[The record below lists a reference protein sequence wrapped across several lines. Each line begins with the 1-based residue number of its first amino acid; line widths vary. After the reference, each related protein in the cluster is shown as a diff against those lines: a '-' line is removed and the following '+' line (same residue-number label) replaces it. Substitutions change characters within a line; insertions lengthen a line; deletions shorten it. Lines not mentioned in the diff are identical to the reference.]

1 MATDPKYLV
10 NTKDLS
16 GKQLEYL
23 YDIAK
28 QSGIANPGAMTASE
42 ITKEIKNET
51 GKSGNTYGG
60 TIGNKTVNQYGYK
73 VVNGQLVPTTEKQ
86 SSTGSTTGLPA
97 LANLAGKVLNA
108 AVQNPNAGALVNP
121 FNMEQYKAINQGYTA
136 QLDALNKGTEQYIT
150 TLNNGADGANAALD
164 NARSNAIDQIQR
176 TYDDS
181 ARNYYRLYKRNEKDL
196 PEQLSS
202 VGATG
207 GASESAALALMNKY
221 SDNMYNNE
229 YGRNQQI
236 SGVNEDYYNAVAK
249 NSQQLA
255 QQIASAYLNLAES
268 QAQLEGQKADA
279 QGNFWNNMYSQ
290 YQANKQA
297 EADAL
302 AKQQEADAAASLV
315 NRNNSVRAQE
325 AQRLRQG
332 YTTMH
337 WTDKDG
343 AYHYQITGQK
353 KSSSKS
359 SGSKSGGS
367 GSKGTGGS
375 DSGSTET
382 PVVQMSYDDA
392 YRNALANMYGNS
404 TYGMKTAGASDALA
418 YLKKLNTSGTLS
430 DENTLSIIK
439 KLGLN

>member
-1 MATDPKYLV
+1 MATNIGKIGSAIQSYL
-10 NTKDLS
+10 
-16 GKQLEYL
+16 Q
-23 YDIAK
+23 
-28 QSGIANPGAMTASE
+28 QANKPSAIQPAT
-42 ITKEIKNET
+42 
-51 GKSGNTYGG
+51 
-60 TIGNKTVNQYGYK
+60 
-73 VVNGQLVPTTEKQ
+73 PT
-86 SSTGSTTGLPA
+86 TGSTVGSGLSSI
-97 LANLAGKVLNA
+97 ANIAGKVLGA
-108 AVQNPNAGALVNP
+108 AVQNPNAGALINP
-121 FNMEQYKAINQGYTA
+121 YNIGQYNAINQGYTA

-164 NARSNAIDQIQR
+164 NARSSAIDQIQR

-207 GASESAALALMNKY
+207 GASESAALNLMNNY
-221 SDNMYNNE
+221 SDNLYKNE

-255 QQIASAYLNLAES
+255 QQIASAYLNLAQS
-268 QAQLEGQKADA
+268 QAQLEGQKADSM
-279 QGNFWNNMYSQ
+279 GNFWNNMYSQ

-325 AQRLRQG
+325 ARRLRQG

-375 DSGSTET
+375 GGGNDDDKNKVDSASATDITNKLGAYLMGRPTLEPTEKQSLIANYLYG
-382 PVVQMSYDDA
+382 VVNKGAINQA
-392 YRNALANMYGNS
+392 TAKQVLAN
-404 TYGMKTAGASDALA
+404 
-418 YLKKLNTSGTLS
+418 
-430 DENTLSIIK
+430 
-439 KLGLN
+439 LGYKEK

>member
-28 QSGIANPGAMTASE
+28 QSGIANPSAMTTSQ

-73 VVNGQLVPTTEKQ
+73 VVNGQLVPISSGQTAPSTP
-86 SSTGSTTGLPA
+86 STGLASIGN
-97 LANLAGKVLNA
+97 LANAVLGYA
-108 AVQNPNAGALVNP
+108 TQNPSAGSLVNP
-121 FNMEQYKAINQGYTA
+121 FNIGQYNAINQGYAT

-150 TLNNGADGANAALD
+150 TLNNGAEGANAALD
-164 NARSNAIDQIQR
+164 NARSNAIDQITR

-181 ARNYYRLYKRNEKDL
+181 ARNYYRLYKRQEKDL

-207 GASESAALALMNKY
+207 GASESAALNLMNNY
-221 SDNMYNNE
+221 SDNLYKNE

-236 SGVNEDYYNAVAK
+236 SGLNEDYYNAIAQ

-279 QGNFWNNMYSQ
+279 MGNLWNNLYSQ
-290 YQANKQA
+290 YQANQQ
-297 EADAL
+297 AL
-302 AKQQEADAAASLV
+302 AEQEQAKSAAALTSH
-315 NRNNSVRAQE
+315 NNSVRENE
-325 AQRLRQG
+325 AERLRQG

-337 WTDKDG
+337 WTDQDG
-343 AYHYQITGQK
+343 NYHYQITGK
-353 KSSSKS
+353 KKVS
-359 SGSKSGGS
+359 SGSSRSGGSSKSGGS
-367 GSKGTGGS
+367 GSGNDDKNKIDSAAATEITNKLGAYLMGRPTLEPTEKQSLIANYLYGVVNKGDINQATAKQ
-375 DSGSTET
+375 
-382 PVVQMSYDDA
+382 V
-392 YRNALANMYGNS
+392 LAN
-404 TYGMKTAGASDALA
+404 
-418 YLKKLNTSGTLS
+418 
-430 DENTLSIIK
+430 
-439 KLGLN
+439 LGYKEK

>member
-28 QSGIANPGAMTASE
+28 QSGIANPSAMTTSQ

-73 VVNGQLVPTTEKQ
+73 VVNGQLVPI
-86 SSTGSTTGLPA
+86 SSGQTAPSTPSTSGLA
-97 LANLAGKVLNA
+97 SIGNLANAVLGYA
-108 AVQNPNAGALVNP
+108 TQNPSAGSLVNP
-121 FNMEQYKAINQGYTA
+121 FNIGQYNAINQGYAT

-207 GASESAALALMNKY
+207 GASESAALNLMNNY
-221 SDNMYNNE
+221 SDNVYKNE

-302 AKQQEADAAASLV
+302 AKQQEKERLAALSAK
-315 NRNNSVRAQE
+315 NNAMRGDE
-325 AQRLRQG
+325 AARQRQG
-332 YTTMH
+332 YTTKG
-337 WTDKDG
+337 WTDPYTG
-343 AYHYQITGQK
+343 EYLYSITGK
-353 KSSSKS
+353 KKTGGTSI
-359 SGSKSGGS
+359 GSKPGGS
-367 GSKGTGGS
+367 VGGS
-375 DSGSTET
+375 DTT
-382 PVVQMSYDDA
+382 PQVTYDYA

-404 TYGMKTAGASDALA
+404 TYGMKTNGASDALA
-418 YLKKLNTSGTLS
+418 YLKNLNTSGRLS
-430 DENTLSIIK
+430 EKDTKSIIE
-439 KLGLN
+439 KLKLK

>member
-1 MATDPKYLV
+1 MATNIGKIGSAIQSYL
-10 NTKDLS
+10 
-16 GKQLEYL
+16 Q
-23 YDIAK
+23 
-28 QSGIANPGAMTASE
+28 QANKPSAIQPAT
-42 ITKEIKNET
+42 
-51 GKSGNTYGG
+51 
-60 TIGNKTVNQYGYK
+60 
-73 VVNGQLVPTTEKQ
+73 PT
-86 SSTGSTTGLPA
+86 TGSTVGSGLSSI
-97 LANLAGKVLNA
+97 ANLAGKVLGA
-108 AVQNPNAGALVNP
+108 AVQNPSAGALVNP
-121 FNMEQYKAINQGYTA
+121 YNIGQYNAINQGYTA

-164 NARSNAIDQIQR
+164 NARSSAIDQIQR

-221 SDNMYNNE
+221 SDNMYKNE

-255 QQIASAYLNLAES
+255 QQIASAYLNLAQS
-268 QAQLEGQKADA
+268 QAQLEGQKADSM
-279 QGNFWNNMYSQ
+279 GNLWNNMYSQ

-302 AKQQEADAAASLV
+302 AKQQEADAAASLTA
-315 NRNNSVRAQE
+315 RNNKVRENE

-337 WTDKDG
+337 WTDSDG

-359 SGSKSGGS
+359 SGSKYGGSGSGSSKSGGS
-367 GSKGTGGS
+367 GSGS
-375 DSGSTET
+375 DENT
-382 PVVQMSYDDA
+382 VLQISYDDA